1 MEDLNAIVFN
11 VSFDFALVLLF
22 VKFVVMVME
31 ILLSTPTIITYY
43 GIADIAITLSRM
55 SVGVYISKI

>member
-1 MEDLNAIVFN
+1 LEDLNAIVFN

-31 ILLSTPTIITYY
+31 ILLSTPYY

>member
-1 MEDLNAIVFN
+1 LEDLNAIVFN

-31 ILLSTPTIITYY
+31 ILLSTPTTYY